1 MADSPLTSVM
11 KKFGQEV
18 VEKAMLNLGVYRTVR
33 GKKRRAVASD
43 TLRKSLSFYYD
54 GRSSKIQFFAKGKAA
69 NYADFVEQGVNG
81 LTKNQSSPYSFRK
94 KVVAINPII
103 EWMKIKP
110 IRIRDKN
117 GKIVKQTPSLIRSK
131 AYAIAKGIAQ
141 NGIPPLFYWRE
152 AVNDTIIE
160 FKSEFEE
167 ALTREINLVIEDNL
181 QKKIKI

>member
-1 MADSPLTSVM
+1 MAESPLTSLM

-69 NYADFVEQGVNG
+69 NYAPVVEYGR
-81 LTKNQSSPYSFRK
+81 RK
-94 KVVAINPII
+94 GAKMPPIDAIV
-103 EWMKIKP
+103 EWMRIKP
-110 IRIRDKN
+110 IRVRDDK
-117 GKIVKQTPSLIRSK
+117 GKIVKQTPSVVRSA
-131 AYAIAKGIAQ
+131 AYNIAKGISFR
-141 NGIPPLFYWRE
+141 GIPPLFYWRD
-152 AVNDTIIE
+152 AVNDTMVE
-160 FKSEFEE
+160 FQPEFEE